1 MKKDSPK
8 YRLLFFLLA
17 LLLFLIPGCDKDPT
31 SPGPGSYERGEI
43 ISSSTIVTLSTD
55 AIELIVADW
64 IGQIP
69 VDLTYDIEVIKI
81 VYQTIDTHGDY
92 VPASGALYIPLEAVS
107 PPLLSLHHGTV
118 THRNEVAS
126 TSPLLSVEGIVG
138 LLSTSAL
145 GYATSIPDYLG
156 YGESEI
162 LHPYVHAKS
171 SAVAVIDFLR
181 ASRSYCQKNDIVL
194 GTELFLGG
202 YSEGGYVTLATQ
214 KEMERD
220 YSDEFD
226 ITAVAPMAGPYDLV
240 STVDTLLN
248 HTEYEW
254 PAYMAFMFLAY
265 DTVYGWGRLNDVIK
279 SPYAELLPGLFD
291 GTHTLRDIND
301 QLPNQVTAL
310 IDSGFIADYLN
321 GDEPEIQAA
330 FQENTLLDWAPV
342 APVRFYHGDADV
354 TVPYQNSVTA
364 VDSLTANGGVDV
376 ELVTIPGGTHESS
389 ATAAILDAVNW
400 FESFRITAF

>member
-1 MKKDSPK
+1 VVFKREGMKKDSPK
-8 YRLLFFLLA
+8 YRFLFVLLA
-17 LLLFLIPGCDKDPT
+17 LLILFLTGCDKDPT
-31 SPGPGSYERGEI
+31 SPGPGSWERGEI

-92 VPASGALYIPLEAVS
+92 VPASGALYIPLEAVN

-194 GTELFLGG
+194 GIFGGGLCHPGRPEGDRAKLF
-202 YSEGGYVTLATQ
+202 
-214 KEMERD
+214 R
-220 YSDEFD
+220 
-226 ITAVAPMAGPYDLV
+226 
-240 STVDTLLN
+240 
-248 HTEYEW
+248 
-254 PAYMAFMFLAY
+254 
-265 DTVYGWGRLNDVIK
+265 R
-279 SPYAELLPGLFD
+279 
-291 GTHTLRDIND
+291 
-301 QLPNQVTAL
+301 
-310 IDSGFIADYLN
+310 
-321 GDEPEIQAA
+321 
-330 FQENTLLDWAPV
+330 
-342 APVRFYHGDADV
+342 VRYNRRGAH
-354 TVPYQNSVTA
+354 
-364 VDSLTANGGVDV
+364 
-376 ELVTIPGGTHESS
+376 GGTVRPGEHRGYASKPY
-389 ATAAILDAVNW
+389 
-400 FESFRITAF
+400 RI